1 MRRNPLVPTFK
12 VELFIKGK
20 PVKTVLA
27 FDALGGYNF
36 TKLFEDGGDS
46 IDTRNPAI
54 VIRCFADPPIPDD
67 ISDREILQGV
77 PLTVAAE
84 ISKKAAEFLAPKDD
98 VEADVNPPAAEVR
111 LASPIVV
118 SRKGKRGRRAITNS
132 KPSPAST
139 SAGTPNVS
147 GKATSPV
154 VN

>member
-67 ISDREILQGV
+67 ISDREILQGL

-84 ISKKAAEFLAPKDD
+84 ISQKAAEFLAPKDAGGD
-98 VEADVNPPAAEVR
+98 TEVNPPRAR
-111 LASPIVV
+111 
-118 SRKGKRGRRAITNS
+118 GKRGRRAITNS